1 MPDARFLQIHSLHGY
16 SAVLLN
22 RDDSGL
28 AKRITY
34 GGATRTRVSSQCLK
48 RHWRVA
54 DSDYALQRIDGAT
67 ASVRSRETSDPA
79 SSPVMQPIWR
89 AAGHDPD
96 PEIARLDRRHHLAQ
110 QGPFL
115 CVPVFAREDIDRH
128 LHRRV
133 IDHQRL
139 AWQRSRGGG
148 AQHLSSVINAIE
160 TAFQTA
166 VYGEKGD
173 KRSNRQPL
181 LLGEPEIAYLAEEA
195 RKIARDHGGD
205 PKAAQ
210 AAAATWVKN
219 SKANMKALRDTCALP
234 GGIAAALFGRMV
246 TSDVEANVD
255 AAVHV
260 AHAFTVHSE
269 ESESDYF
276 TVVDDLQRMEDDAG
290 ADHIGETE
298 LTSGLFYGYVV
309 LDRGTLLDNLGGDA
323 EMAGQVAVRLV
334 HLIATVSPGAKLG
347 PTAPYGY
354 ASWMLVEAGDRQP
367 RSLAEAFREP
377 CKRATRAVA
386 EEAARQYLEKV
397 DAAYET
403 GEVRRLMSLEDAAM
417 PGADRVSSLQEL
429 ARWSGSVM
437 RTGRA

>member
-1 MPDARFLQIHSLHGY
+1 M
-16 SAVLLN
+16 LLN

-67 ASVRSRETSDPA
+67 ASVRSRETVTRR
-79 SSPVMQPIWR
+79 VMQPLEG
-89 AAGHDPD
+89 AGHDPD
-96 PEIARLDRRHHLAQ
+96 
-110 QGPFL
+110 
-115 CVPVFAREDIDRH
+115 
-128 LHRRV
+128 
-133 IDHQRL
+133 
-139 AWQRSRGGG
+139 
-148 AQHLSSVINAIE
+148 VINAIE

-181 LLGEPEIAYLAEEA
+181 LLGEPEITYLAEEA

-276 TVVDDLQRMEDDAG
+276 TVVDDLKRMEDDAG

-309 LDRGTLLDNLGGDA
+309 LGRGTLLDNLGGDT
-323 EMAGQVAVRLV
+323 EMAGEVAARLV
-334 HLIATVSPGAKLG
+334 YLIATVSPGAKLG

-377 CKRATRAVA
+377 CKRATSAPPLICGQA
-386 EEAARQYLEKV
+386 FACA
-397 DAAYET
+397 T
-403 GEVRRLMSLEDAAM
+403 G
-417 PGADRVSSLQEL
+417 
-429 ARWSGSVM
+429 
-437 RTGRA
+437 

>member
-16 SAVLLN
+16 SGVLLN

-34 GGATRTRVSSQCLK
+34 GDAVRTRISSQCLK

-54 DSDYALQRIDGAT
+54 DSEHALQRIDGAA
-67 ASVRSRETSDPA
+67 ASVRSRETVSRRVVRPLED
-79 SSPVMQPIWR
+79 
-89 AAGHDPD
+89 AGHDSD
-96 PEIARLDRRHHLAQ
+96 VIKAIA
-110 QGPFL
+110 
-115 CVPVFAREDIDRH
+115 
-128 LHRRV
+128 
-133 IDHQRL
+133 
-139 AWQRSRGGG
+139 
-148 AQHLSSVINAIE
+148 

-173 KRSNRQPL
+173 TRSNRQPL
-181 LLGEPEIAYLAEEA
+181 LLGEPEIAYLASEA
-195 RKIARDHGGD
+195 RKIALEHGDD
-205 PKAAQ
+205 PKTAGE
-210 AAAATWVKN
+210 AAAKWAKN
-219 SKANMKALRDTCALP
+219 SKANMKALREACAIP

-276 TVVDDLQRMEDDAG
+276 TVVDDLQRQEDDAG

-309 LDRGTLLDNLGGDA
+309 LDRGTLLNNLGGDTK
-323 EMAGQVAVRLV
+323 MAGEVAARLV

-377 CKRATRAVA
+377 CEPKRAVA
-386 EEAARQYLEKV
+386 EDRVRGYLGKL
-397 DAAYET
+397 DATYET
-403 GEVRRLMSLEDAAM
+403 GEVRRFMSLEDVTM
-417 PGADRVSSLQEL
+417 PGTDRATSLREL
-429 ARWSGSVM
+429 ARWAGDVM
-437 RTGRA
+437 GQGRA

>member
-34 GGATRTRVSSQCLK
+34 GGEIRTRISSQCLK

-54 DSDYALQRIDGAT
+54 DSEHALRRIDGAT
-67 ASVRSRETSDPA
+67 ASIRSRDT
-79 SSPVMQPIWR
+79 VT
-89 AAGHDPD
+89 
-96 PEIARLDRRHHLAQ
+96 
-110 QGPFL
+110 
-115 CVPVFAREDIDRH
+115 
-128 LHRRV
+128 RRV
-133 IDHQRL
+133 IEPLEKEGCGLETIR
-139 AWQRSRGGG
+139 
-148 AQHLSSVINAIE
+148 AIS

-173 KRSNRQPL
+173 DRKTRQPL
-181 LLGEPEIAYLAEEA
+181 LLGEPEIVYLASEA
-195 RKIARDHGGD
+195 RKSAQEHGDD
-205 PKAAQ
+205 PKAAED
-210 AAAATWVKN
+210 AATKWAKD
-219 SKANMKALRDTCALP
+219 SKANLKALRDNSTMP

-260 AHAFTVHSE
+260 AHAFTVHAE

-276 TVVDDLQRMEDDAG
+276 TVVDDLQRVEDDAG

-309 LDRGTLLDNLGGDA
+309 VDRRMLVDNLGGDSD
-323 EMAGQVAVRLV
+323 MAGEVAARLV

-354 ASWMLVEAGDRQP
+354 ASWILVEAGDRQP

-377 CKRATRAVA
+377 CAPKRAVA
-386 EEAARQYLEKV
+386 EDRVREYLEKV
-397 DAAYET
+397 DAVYET
-403 GEVRRLMSLEDAAM
+403 GEMRRFMSFEEIAVPHSERA
-417 PGADRVSSLQEL
+417 VSLGEL
-429 ARWSGSVM
+429 ASWSSGVM
-437 RTGRA
+437 RTGEA

>member
-34 GGATRTRVSSQCLK
+34 GGATRTRISSQCLK

-67 ASVRSRETSDPA
+67 ASVRSRETVTRR
-79 SSPVMQPIWR
+79 VMQPLEG
-89 AAGHDPD
+89 AGHDPD
-96 PEIARLDRRHHLAQ
+96 AIK
-110 QGPFL
+110 
-115 CVPVFAREDIDRH
+115 
-128 LHRRV
+128 
-133 IDHQRL
+133 
-139 AWQRSRGGG
+139 
-148 AQHLSSVINAIE
+148 AIE

-181 LLGEPEIAYLAEEA
+181 LLGEPEIAYLADEA
-195 RKIARDHGGD
+195 LKIARDHGGD
-205 PKAAQ
+205 PTAAED
-210 AAAATWVKN
+210 AAEKWVKN
-219 SKANMKALRDTCALP
+219 SKANMKALRDACAMP

-276 TVVDDLQRMEDDAG
+276 TVVDDLQRTEDDAG

-309 LDRGTLLDNLGGDA
+309 LDRGTLLDNLGGDT
-323 EMAGQVAVRLV
+323 EMAGEVAARLV

-367 RSLAEAFREP
+367 RSLSEAFREP
-377 CKRATRAVA
+377 CKPATRVA
-386 EEAARQYLEKV
+386 AEAAVKNYLEKL
-397 DAAYET
+397 DTAYKT

-417 PGADRVSSLQEL
+417 PGANRVPSLDEL
-429 ARWSGSVM
+429 SEWSGTVM